1 MRLLADIIVSM
12 IQAMIFAYST
22 ECCLK
27 NENKLNKFKVVL
39 ITIVTF
45 IINSSFTSIFGN
57 ISICVFIIHISCL
70 IVMIFSYK
78 DNKLKSMIPYT
89 LTYSF
94 MGAYGIISY
103 NLFFG
108 FIEGFIPVEYA
119 DIANILIIYVPYIL
133 FLYLCI
139 KYMDKFIE
147 MYKLAVSE
155 KINMIVI
162 ITISF
167 CLDFVLAFYLII
179 YNDESKMLKNMI
191 ITILCI
197 FLAFIIKYFANIKK
211 KSDQIF
217 KLNEALEEKNS
228 ELRKIKHDYGA
239 QISYLY
245 GLCLMER
252 FDDLKK
258 SLKDIINKNDSTPTA
273 VEVSENRNSILSL
286 ALKPAIDMG
295 IHVIIEENC
304 DFSLVSITEMEF
316 YRIVS
321 NIVNNA
327 IKAMNGKGIII
338 AKAYEY
344 LGNVIV
350 RIENNG
356 PRIPEQHLNDIFKVG
371 FTTKE
376 NSDQSHGYGLSIVKD
391 LVESHNGKIYVKS
404 SDVVTE
410 FKIVFPIKNF
420 V

>member
-1 MRLLADIIVSM
+1 
-12 IQAMIFAYST
+12 
-22 ECCLK
+22 
-27 NENKLNKFKVVL
+27 
-39 ITIVTF
+39 
-45 IINSSFTSIFGN
+45 
-57 ISICVFIIHISCL
+57 
-70 IVMIFSYK
+70 
-78 DNKLKSMIPYT
+78 
-89 LTYSF
+89 
-94 MGAYGIISY
+94 
-103 NLFFG
+103 
-108 FIEGFIPVEYA
+108 
-119 DIANILIIYVPYIL
+119 
-133 FLYLCI
+133 
-139 KYMDKFIE
+139 
-147 MYKLAVSE
+147 
-155 KINMIVI
+155 
-162 ITISF
+162 
-167 CLDFVLAFYLII
+167 
-179 YNDESKMLKNMI
+179 
-191 ITILCI
+191 
-197 FLAFIIKYFANIKK
+197 
-211 KSDQIF
+211 
-217 KLNEALEEKNS
+217 
-228 ELRKIKHDYGA
+228 
-239 QISYLY
+239 
-245 GLCLMER
+245 MER

-316 YRIVS
+316 YRIIS

>member
-12 IQAMIFAYST
+12 IQAIIFAYTT

-27 NENKLNKFKVVL
+27 SEDKLSKLKVVL

-57 ISICVFIIHISCL
+57 ISICVFIIHTSCL

-94 MGAYGIISY
+94 MGVYGIISY

-108 FIEGFIPVEYA
+108 FIEGLIPVEYA

-191 ITILCI
+191 ITILCV